1 MDPARML
8 AGFPAP
14 WTVVETTG
22 EFIVKDSSGRA
33 LAYFYWWG
41 NGTTA
46 LLTRDEAKC
55 LAEKFAK
62 MPSIVAQRRDGGSVT
77 PPSPP

>member
-14 WTVVETTG
+14 WTVSETTG
-22 EFIVKDSSGRA
+22 EFIVKDARGRA

-41 NGTTA
+41 DVTTA
-46 LLTRDEAKC
+46 LLTRDEARC

-62 MPSIVAQRRDGGSVT
+62 MPSIVAHRREGAWVT
-77 PPSPP
+77 PPSQP

>member
-14 WTVVETTG
+14 WNVSETTG
-22 EFIVKDSSGRA
+22 EFIVRDANGRA
-33 LAYFYWWG
+33 LAHFFWWG
-41 NGTTA
+41 DPKSA
-46 LLTRDEAKC
+46 LLTRDEARC

-62 MPSIVAQRRDGGSVT
+62 MPSVVVRLT